1 MFSQPSAKK
10 KHNISTSRPLVSTS
24 ITLSRVCHSR
34 GDTLPEEE
42 HDTLEEIPEIVVSL
56 DGLLG
61 VKDDV
66 AKDLG
71 THIQGTKYGRK
82 TT

>member
-1 MFSQPSAKK
+1 MSFS
-10 KHNISTSRPLVSTS
+10 
-24 ITLSRVCHSR
+24 